1 MRVRKRERE
10 RRGQRETGDQCE
22 LLAERRVEGRCWCC
36 FPVADIHLYT
46 LVHTYFTFTNHE

>member
-1 MRVRKRERE
+1 MRVRKKERE